1 MRYAGQGH
9 NVSVSLPWRKVSA
22 ATEAALLREFERCY
36 RQLYGHLVPGAAP
49 QVVTWRL
56 TGRSRVKSH
65 AFSWGDARVS
75 PRPVLRGRR
84 EIWLPLKHRY
94 GPVAV
99 YDRYSLKPGT
109 RLSGPVVLEERE
121 STLVVPVPADVRVL
135 ADYTVSVTIA

>member
-1 MRYAGQGH
+1 
-9 NVSVSLPWRKVSA
+9 
-22 ATEAALLREFERCY
+22 
-36 RQLYGHLVPGAAP
+36 
-49 QVVTWRL
+49 
-56 TGRSRVKSH
+56 
-65 AFSWGDARVS
+65 
-75 PRPVLRGRR
+75 VLRGRR

-109 RLSGPVVLEERE
+109 RLTGPVVLEERE